1 MTLIDL
7 QPWIIDAI
15 AISFTTQLADP
26 RAANRTFT
34 CLLRRP
40 ENGESLVLERKFFC
54 PSLTCGYLAAQLDN
68 LILSAGVLV
77 VTMRLFG
84 YKILCRTNF
93 YRMLQGDCYQ
103 QNLCLM
109 IWWNRVYYK
118 SAFSWRETLRSETS
132 VIFDRS
138 WQGKYLSWGEDRESV
153 FFEAFRRTHTPWG
166 GADLWRC
173 EYLVFGLDFEFS
185 I

>member
-1 MTLIDL
+1 MPLRFPLRPNLQILGRPTVHSHAYFVDL
-7 QPWIIDAI
+7 RMERALFWAEKE
-15 AISFTTQLADP
+15 SFW
-26 RAANRTFT
+26 
-34 CLLRRP
+34 
-40 ENGESLVLERKFFC
+40 
-54 PSLTCGYLAAQLDN
+54 AQ
-68 LILSAGVLV
+68 AWPV
-77 VTMRLFG
+77 VTMRLYG

-93 YRMLQGDCYQ
+93 YWLLQGDCYQ

-138 WQGKYLSWGEDRESV
+138 WQGKYLSWGEDQESV

-173 EYLVFGLDFEFS
+173 EYLVFGLVFR

>member
-26 RAANRTFT
+26 PAADRTFT
-34 CLLRRP
+34 CLLRGP
-40 ENGESLVLERKFFC
+40 ENGESLVLSRERKFFC
-54 PSLTCGYLAAQLDN
+54 PPSLTRGFHEVIQY
-68 LILSAGVLV
+68 
-77 VTMRLFG
+77 VTKSYVEPTSIECFREIATN
-84 YKILCRTNF
+84 KIF
-93 YRMLQGDCYQ
+93 I
-103 QNLCLM
+103 M

-118 SAFSWRETLRSETS
+118 SALRSETS

-173 EYLVFGLDFEFS
+173 EYLVFGLVFR